1 MFPWSPEFVW
11 DAGHVA
17 FFGALYSVL
26 AAIAATLAIAGR
38 RALKDAREDGGAAVS
53 WQADFEELPASARAC
68 RHRLTGEAPDRV
80 CQNRFDCRRCDE
92 HPQLTALRARRAAAE
107 GLCPD
112 EGPAGTTSLGL
123 ELPLDRFYHRGHTWA
138 RLEPDG
144 TVSVGLDGLA
154 LRLVGEAAEVALP
167 PVGSR
172 LALNGQAARVR
183 TRAGE
188 VRILSP
194 LEGTVVAHEGTGARF
209 VLRLAPDGPVDTRHL
224 LWGGEARAW
233 ALRELERLQQSL
245 GATGARPALA
255 DGGELVA
262 DVGAA
267 LPRERYDVLL
277 GQMLLEP

>member
-17 FFGALYSVL
+17 FFGTLYSVL
-26 AAIAATLAIAGR
+26 AAIAVTLAVAGR
-38 RALKDAREDGGAAVS
+38 RALQDAREDGGAAVA

-68 RHRLTGEAPDRV
+68 RHRLTGEAPGRV
-80 CQNRFDCRRCDE
+80 CQNRFDCRRCAE
-92 HPQLTALRARRAAAE
+92 HPRLAALREQGGAAD
-107 GLCPD
+107 GSCPD
-112 EGPAGTTSLGL
+112 GVPEEASLGL

-138 RLEPDG
+138 RLERDG

-154 LRLVGEAAEVALP
+154 LRLVGGAAQVALP
-167 PVGSR
+167 PLGSR

-194 LEGTVVAHEGTGARF
+194 LEGTVVAHEGAGARF
-209 VLRLAPDGPVDTRHL
+209 ALRLAPAGPVDTRHL
-224 LWGGEARAW
+224 LRGGEARAW
-233 ALRELERLQQSL
+233 ALRELERLQLSL
-245 GATGARPALA
+245 GASGERPVLA

-262 DVGAA
+262 DVGAT
-267 LPRERYDVLL
+267 LPRERYDALL